1 MSGRNFFPSWFK
13 IKNNNFTALHGR
25 FFISLLL
32 FSPHSQIFILLC
44 IGFMEFIIFMIIFYL
59 NIDTAFWIIYE
70 NYVIDPCLSDGGK
83 GWYQ

>member
-25 FFISLLL
+25 FFIF
-32 FSPHSQIFILLC
+32 FSPLFLLIPQIFILLC

-59 NIDTAFWIIYE
+59 NIDTAFWII
-70 NYVIDPCLSDGGK
+70 
-83 GWYQ
+83 